1 MKHKIIGVVMLAA
14 ASVFITST
22 TLFAAQVTINVEGMV
37 CSACPQAVKA
47 ALERTP
53 GVNRAKVTLESKE
66 ALVDYDEARIGPE
79 KLVEVIN
86 KLGFRPTL
94 QPQGEQERRK

>member
-1 MKHKIIGVVMLAA
+1 MGMAVLVAV
-14 ASVFITST
+14 SVYITGT
-22 TLFAAQVTINVEGMV
+22 ALFAAQVTIAVEGMV

-53 GVNRAKVTLESKE
+53 GVNRAKITLEHKE
-66 ALVDYDEARIGPE
+66 AVVDYDEARIRPE

-86 KLGFRPTL
+86 KLGFRASL
-94 QPQGEQERRK
+94 QSHAEKERRK